1 MRLQDALAAIS
12 AVRVLGFSLTMPFVG
27 LALHEAYGVP
37 LSSVSL
43 YYVAVAAGGALGQ
56 LAGGAASDRAGRV
69 RVMLASALS
78 AAVLLGL
85 VAMLNSPVYIEA
97 LTALQSVASGSFAAS
112 SSALIGD
119 YFADHADLVRAYGR
133 VRVGSNLGWAVGVA
147 VGGLLYQLLGLRSLF
162 AFTSLTQ
169 ASTIPMILGLPTVA
183 PRGPARPLERPSR
196 PLLLYLVP
204 TSLTFIIAGLMGY
217 PLVQYLSGYEG
228 LSTSLAGSLLA
239 VNGALVV
246 VLQDPI
252 ARAAAR
258 LRASTALSAGMAI
271 YALGYGLL
279 PLASS
284 YPLAA
289 ADVVLI
295 TLGEMVVM
303 PVSSAV
309 AARLSSPSSRGSHMG
324 VYGLVNSVARSA
336 SSSIFAALL
345 TAMSPREAWAVE
357 AAIALTSSVGY
368 FVLVAG

>member
-1 MRLQDALAAIS
+1 MKPQDALAAIS

-37 LSSVSL
+37 LSSVSI
-43 YYVAVAAGGALGQ
+43 YYVAVAVGGALGQ
-56 LAGGAASDRAGRV
+56 LTGGAVSDRAGRV
-69 RVMLASALS
+69 KVMLASAFS
-78 AAVLLGL
+78 AAFLLAL
-85 VAMLNSPVYIEA
+85 VAVFNSPVYIEA
-97 LTALQSVASGSFAAS
+97 LTAMQSVASGSFASS

-119 YFADHADLVRAYGR
+119 YFADHAELVRAYGR
-133 VRVGSNLGWAVGVA
+133 VRMGSNLGWAVGVA

-169 ASTIPMILGLPTVA
+169 ASTIPMIMGLPSAA
-183 PRGPARPLERPSR
+183 PRGQAKPLERPSR
-196 PLLLYLVP
+196 PLLLYLAP
-204 TSLTFIIAGLMGY
+204 TSLTFVIAGLMGY
-217 PLVQYLSGYEG
+217 PLVQYLSGCKG
-228 LSTSLAGSLLA
+228 LTTSLAGSLLA

-246 VLQDPI
+246 VLQDLI

-258 LRASTALSAGMAI
+258 LRASIALSAGMAI
-271 YALGYGLL
+271 YAVGYGVL

-324 VYGLVNSVARSA
+324 VFGLVTSISRSA

-345 TAMSPREAWAVE
+345 TVMSPRSAWVVE
-357 AAIALTSSVGY
+357 AAIALTSSLGY
-368 FVLVAG
+368 LVLLGA